1 MVKRKVYRLQHY
13 EAHIRDILKK
23 GRRHR
28 RSAAAK
34 VAARTNNRSGV
45 SIGLGVC
52 ESALTC
58 AVLYGQ
64 PIKHSYVDLERQ
76 PGHNIL

>member
-1 MVKRKVYRLQHY
+1 MVKRKVYRSQHY
-13 EAHIRDILKK
+13 EARIRDILRK

-28 RSAAAK
+28 RFAAK
-34 VAARTNNRSGV
+34 VAAITEGEDAV
-45 SIGLGVC
+45 
-52 ESALTC
+52 TC
-58 AVLYGQ
+58 AALYGQ